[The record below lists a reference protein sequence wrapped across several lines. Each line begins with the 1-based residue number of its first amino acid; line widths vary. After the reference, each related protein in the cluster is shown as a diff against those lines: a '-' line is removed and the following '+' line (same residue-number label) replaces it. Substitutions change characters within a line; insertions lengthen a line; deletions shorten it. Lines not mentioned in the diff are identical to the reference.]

1 MNNLCSL
8 KIKKK
13 FFLVLLLFLS
23 LSLTACASSGEGKTY
38 GNLTVKTK
46 AYDFKQN
53 KDVTIPYIN
62 YDEIFDPK
70 GAQKATGRY
79 SNITADGKISWII
92 SDEKTVSYEQTPI
105 VKEMVEKVTLNGK
118 PVKFPA
124 KFYDIDKNLS
134 EFDKFDFN
142 KLTPKE
148 KPIRI
153 TNKKNGYYLMSFSGF
168 EDDKEYVSLYNPN
181 DTYMYTFDIN
191 SKDNKIYGIAAAGEV
206 IPFCDIRI
214 DGIGIGSTFNEVYEK
229 FGKPRSIST
238 YSLGYNFT
246 EVYYSFETDEKS
258 YVVTFRSTPIC
269 NKTKK
274 EERIKPNLIT
284 SIGISVNK

>member
-92 SDEKTVSYEQTPI
+92 SDEKTVSY
-105 VKEMVEKVTLNGK
+105 
-118 PVKFPA
+118 
-124 KFYDIDKNLS
+124 
-134 EFDKFDFN
+134 
-142 KLTPKE
+142 
-148 KPIRI
+148 
-153 TNKKNGYYLMSFSGF
+153 
-168 EDDKEYVSLYNPN
+168 
-181 DTYMYTFDIN
+181 
-191 SKDNKIYGIAAAGEV
+191 
-206 IPFCDIRI
+206 
-214 DGIGIGSTFNEVYEK
+214 
-229 FGKPRSIST
+229 
-238 YSLGYNFT
+238 
-246 EVYYSFETDEKS
+246 
-258 YVVTFRSTPIC
+258 
-269 NKTKK
+269 
-274 EERIKPNLIT
+274 
-284 SIGISVNK
+284 